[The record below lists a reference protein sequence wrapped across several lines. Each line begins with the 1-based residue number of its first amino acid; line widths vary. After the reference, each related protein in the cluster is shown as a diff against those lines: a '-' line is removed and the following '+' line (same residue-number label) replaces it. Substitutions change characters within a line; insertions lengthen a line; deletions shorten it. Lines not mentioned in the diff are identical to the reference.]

1 MKEIIKQRTVT
12 NRYVD
17 SLDRYLQELSRYP
30 LLDADEEA
38 SLAKKIR
45 TGDVSA
51 LQKLV
56 NANLRFVVTVAKKY
70 EIPGTSLAD
79 LIAEGNIGLLKAA
92 ERFDET
98 RGFKFIT
105 YAVWWIRQAIL
116 CSMGLHRR
124 MIRLPVNQ
132 LKGITDLWRAEEV
145 LEQELERSAT
155 LHELA
160 EFMGLSYKCVLD
172 YLSSGGYTLS
182 FDTPMA
188 DDQPET
194 RLSTMSDQG
203 SYRPDAIFDSATL
216 HTDIGLMMSGLTDR
230 EVEVIC
236 LAYGIGGARALENRE
251 VGEMLG
257 MSAETVRRIKSK
269 TLVKLKSLNKIEMMK
284 EYIAT

>member
-17 SLDRYLQELSRYP
+17 SLERYLQELSRYP

-38 SLAKKIR
+38 ALAKKIR
-45 TGDVSA
+45 AGDVSA

-98 RGFKFIT
+98 RGFKFIS

-124 MIRLPVNQ
+124 MIRLPINQ

-160 EFMGLSYKCVLD
+160 EFMDLSYKCVLD
-172 YLSSGGYTLS
+172 YLSNGGYTLS
-182 FDTPMA
+182 FDTPIA
-188 DDQPET
+188 EDQGET

-203 SYRPDAIFDSATL
+203 SNRPDAIFDRDTL
-216 HTDIGLMMSGLTDR
+216 RTDMGLMMSGLTDR
-230 EVEVIC
+230 EVEIIYLC
-236 LAYGIGGARALENRE
+236 YGIGGARALENRE